1 MDSEQS
7 ELEEQIPNARPVH
20 APDKEQAETEA
31 ESSVRESLAARQQ
44 SDPELGKLVRLRLQ
58 SAEQPAL
65 ALLLTES
72 ESAKRLYNQWERL
85 EVQEGLV
92 RRRVQG
98 KPGEKPYSQLLVPRQ
113 SVQDVLHCCHE
124 GMTGGHIGIRRKLD
138 QVKRRFYW
146 LTWKEDTIRFC
157 ERCEP
162 CNEYHRGKLRRTG
175 PLQPVIAGAP
185 YERWYIDLTGPNPRS
200 EQGHVYILTCVDAF
214 TKWAE
219 AFPLRSKEA
228 EPIAKVLVEQVF
240 CRFGTPVSLLSDQGK
255 EVNGNIMKHLCRM
268 MGIDKP
274 RTTPYEPSTNQ
285 VERLHRSI
293 NAILGKTV
301 ASHQKDCDTR
311 LSFAMSAYRASRH
324 ESTGYTPNVLNLGT
338 EVRVPADIMYGSLDE
353 QPSTE
358 TYDDYVESMRERM
371 TTAYEEARIA
381 LRRAAERN
389 KKYYDVRV
397 RAKEYIKGQWVYYF
411 NPRKFVGRQ
420 EK

>member
-1 MDSEQS
+1 
-7 ELEEQIPNARPVH
+7 
-20 APDKEQAETEA
+20 
-31 ESSVRESLAARQQ
+31 
-44 SDPELGKLVRLRLQ
+44 
-58 SAEQPAL
+58 
-65 ALLLTES
+65 
-72 ESAKRLYNQWERL
+72 
-85 EVQEGLV
+85 
-92 RRRVQG
+92 
-98 KPGEKPYSQLLVPRQ
+98 
-113 SVQDVLHCCHE
+113 
-124 GMTGGHIGIRRKLD
+124 MTGGHIGIRRKLD

-175 PLQPVIAGAP
+175 PFQPVIAGAP

-255 EVNGNIMKHLCRM
+255 EVNGNIMKHLCQM

-358 TYDDYVESMRERM
+358 TYDDCVESMRERM
-371 TTAYEEARIA
+371 TTAYEEARVA

-420 EK
+420 KNGSESILVPSSSSALRRQ